1 MLSSMIC
8 MPLNYVQNISMWLK
22 QKRFI
27 KISLELQVWIKR
39 VKNILPYWSMISHAG
54 KMGAGSHRHRGCVWF
69 CHKISY
75 GNLLQEI
82 RLGSSY
88 HTRYLLQKLISG
100 ISLQAYVEQ
109 TAFHRPID
117 VNWGWLPEESFMT
130 VLCAYRTASYR
141 TNQMTLKKKKKSE
154 LLSARL
160 KYFKVYVTF
169 RPPSLLMSVPRRLLG
184 HSVICSFDL
193 CAWFPLYRKEEMGSG
208 SAERKIMR
216 PVHAYILSC
225 CGTGHS
231 WEDFRSKAM
240 SA

>member
-1 MLSSMIC
+1 MTASIRKNHGRHFERNRLYCRDLSCNMLSSMIC

-117 VNWGWLPEESFMT
+117 VSWGWLPEESFMT

-141 TNQMTLKKKKKSE
+141 TNQMTLKKKKNQ
-154 LLSARL
+154 
-160 KYFKVYVTF
+160 
-169 RPPSLLMSVPRRLLG
+169 
-184 HSVICSFDL
+184 SFFLQDSSTSR
-193 CAWFPLYRKEEMGSG
+193 CM
-208 SAERKIMR
+208 
-216 PVHAYILSC
+216 
-225 CGTGHS
+225 
-231 WEDFRSKAM
+231 
-240 SA
+240 